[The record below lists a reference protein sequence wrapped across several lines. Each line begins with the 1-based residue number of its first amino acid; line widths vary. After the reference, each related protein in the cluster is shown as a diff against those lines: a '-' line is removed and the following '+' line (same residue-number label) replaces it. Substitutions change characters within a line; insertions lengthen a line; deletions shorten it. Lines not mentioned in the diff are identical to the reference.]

1 MDLKSVMTKTSD
13 AAYRIYDGKATIV
26 LPGRAEVK
34 VLNPAGS
41 LIWDRIDGSRPL
53 EQILDAMVEEFE
65 ISRQQAELDLVE
77 FVTELRDSG
86 MVS

>member
-1 MDLKSVMTKTSD
+1 MDLKSVVTKTSD

-34 VLNPAGS
+34 VLNPTGS
-41 LIWDRIDGSRPL
+41 LVWDQIDGNRPL
-53 EQILDAMVEEFE
+53 DQIVDAIVEEFD
-65 ISRQQAELDLVE
+65 ISRQQAEQDLLA
-77 FVTELRDSG
+77 FIAELQSNG

>member
-1 MDLKSVMTKTSD
+1 MNLKRVMTKTSD
-13 AAYRIYDGKATIV
+13 AAYRIYEGKATIV

-41 LIWDRIDGSRPL
+41 LVWDQLDGSRPL
-53 EQILDAMVEEFE
+53 EQILEAIVEEFE
-65 ISRQQAELDLVE
+65 VSRQQAEADLLE
-77 FVTELRDSG
+77 FVGTLQDNG

>member
-1 MDLKSVMTKTSD
+1 MDMKSVVTKTSD
-13 AAYRIYDGKATIV
+13 AAYRVYDGMATIV

-41 LIWDRIDGSRPL
+41 LVWDRIDGSHPL
-53 EQILDAMVEEFE
+53 EEILEAIVEEFD
-65 ISRQQAELDLVE
+65 IPRRQAEQDLLE
-77 FVTELRDSG
+77 FVTELRNHG

>member
-1 MDLKSVMTKTSD
+1 MDLRSVMTKTSD

-34 VLNPAGS
+34 VLNPTGS
-41 LIWDRIDGSRPL
+41 LVWDQLDGSRPL
-53 EQILDAMVEEFE
+53 ERILEAIVEEFE
-65 ISRQQAELDLVE
+65 ISRQQAEADLLE
-77 FVTELRDSG
+77 FVGELRDNG

>member
-1 MDLKSVMTKTSD
+1 MDLKSVMTRTSD

-34 VLNPAGS
+34 VLNPVGS
-41 LIWDRIDGSRPL
+41 LVWDRIDGSRPL
-53 EQILDAMVEEFE
+53 EQILQEILEEYE
-65 ISRQQAELDLVE
+65 IPRRQAEQDLLE
-77 FVTELRDSG
+77 FVDDLRNNG

>member
-1 MDLKSVMTKTSD
+1 MDLKSVVTRTPD

-34 VLNPAGS
+34 VLNPTGS
-41 LIWDRIDGSRPL
+41 LVWDRIDGRRPL
-53 EQILDAMVEEFE
+53 EEILEAILEEFD
-65 ISRQQAELDLVE
+65 IPRQQAEQDLLE
-77 FVTELRDSG
+77 FVDDLRNNG